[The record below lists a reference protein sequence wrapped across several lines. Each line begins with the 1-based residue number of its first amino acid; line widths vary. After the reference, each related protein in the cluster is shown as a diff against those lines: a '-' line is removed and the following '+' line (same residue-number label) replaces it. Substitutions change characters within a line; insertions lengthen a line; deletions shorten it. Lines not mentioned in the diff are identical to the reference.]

1 MAIPQRSKLL
11 RSLRQ
16 WKTKAIT
23 RREQREALKKR
34 QGELTLSRDTWKA
47 RAQAHRTTMTELQ
60 ASVTK
65 LQAEVTS
72 LHATVTNCHAECRH
86 LRTQVAGLQE
96 ENRRLAPPPEDAKK
110 NARLL
115 DISIAF
121 KPFRH

>member
-23 RREQREALKKR
+23 RREQLEALKKR
-34 QGELTLSRDTWKA
+34 LGELTLSRDTWKA

-72 LHATVTNCHAECRH
+72 LHATITDSHAECRH

-96 ENRRLAPPPEDAKK
+96 DNLRTAPPPEDAKK

-115 DISIAF
+115 GISIAST
-121 KPFRH
+121 PFRH